1 MIIKKVLFKD
11 IPQNELISF
20 LEKHPK
26 TQVVNAD
33 LVFGQKHVLHCVQ
46 QLLKAF
52 AQGRNLS
59 KSEEMEFLLVISGNK
74 QINKAINLIR
84 VENKAVFVSWSDAAE
99 RTYDEFRNAFSFE
112 ETKMDDFSDEEIKRA
127 IEKSATFWIN

>member
-33 LVFGQKHVLHCVQ
+33 LVFGQKHVLHCVV

-59 KSEEMEFLLVISGNK
+59 KSEEMEFLLVISGEK
-74 QINKAINLIR
+74 QINKAIERIKI
-84 VENKAVFVSWSDAAE
+84 ENKGIFVSWSDDAE
-99 RTYDEFRNAFSFE
+99 NIYNEFKKVFSFE
-112 ETKMDDFSDEEIKRA
+112 ESELDDFPDEDVKKA